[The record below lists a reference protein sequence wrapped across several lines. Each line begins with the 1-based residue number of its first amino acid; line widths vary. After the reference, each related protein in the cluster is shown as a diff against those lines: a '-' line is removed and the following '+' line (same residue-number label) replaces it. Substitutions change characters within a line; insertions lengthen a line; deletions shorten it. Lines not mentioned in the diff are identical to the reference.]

1 MTDRLSCFLIQ
12 AARAPFA
19 WGKSDCGLFL
29 ADWVLAATG
38 HDPARDLRAAYACAN
53 TAAPLVGSK
62 GLPGLVTRLARSA
75 GLQRGL
81 ARGSVAVVR
90 VQLGSSQAH
99 CGAIYTGSGWALRQ
113 HRGLVVLPA
122 RPVVAFKVPV

>member
-1 MTDRLSCFLIQ
+1 MPDLLARYLAR
-12 AARAPFA
+12 AARTPFV
-19 WGKSDCGLFL
+19 WGESDCGLFL
-29 ADWVLAATG
+29 ADWVFAATG
-38 HDPARDLRAAYACAN
+38 HDPACDLRAAYACAE
-53 TAAPLVGSK
+53 TAGPLLRGK
-62 GLPGLVTRLARSA
+62 GLPGLVSKLARSA